1 MKKILAVAVALV
13 LLIGL
18 IPAATMMNA
27 AAADTWVLVTDAS
40 TLKAGDQLVLAC
52 NSKSMVSGAFAGSKY
67 FSNVSATFSADKS
80 TVTLPANAVTFT
92 LGGSAGAWTLTESA
106 TSKLVGTSA
115 KNALKLGSGT
125 TTWTIAIAS
134 KNATITSTNT
144 SYGCIQFNASSP
156 RFCNYTSN
164 QTAIQLYRLESTG
177 GDPDISDGTTT
188 TTTTTTKPP
197 VADGTILFDFGAN
210 SSSTNVDGTEFTTAK
225 TFDST
230 DGTYQLTITPVTKVY
245 SGAYDALG
253 NSCIKLGTGSK
264 NGSFSVTVPDGVNAI
279 VFYVAK
285 YKANTTKI
293 SVNGTEHTIS
303 TSSNDGA
310 YTPISVDTTTNKT
323 VTFATVGTAY
333 RCLIDSIAYVTG
345 GATVPTTPPTEAP
358 TIYQTPAEIVAAA
371 EALAHDE
378 VLSDGHVYTLTGVI
392 TQVDSAYSTEFGN
405 VTVTMEVTGT
415 DGKTMQCFR
424 MKGEGADQIGT
435 GDTITVSGMIK
446 KFNSIIEF
454 DAGCTLDAWEDT
466 GKEAIIY
473 ETPAEIMDAAYAL
486 ETGATLSDGHA
497 YTLTG
502 VITAVNFAY
511 SESYGSASV
520 TILVNGTDKEL
531 YCYKLAGEG
540 ADKVKVG
547 DTITATGSIKN
558 YNGKVEFDGCTLDSY
573 VPLPVPT
580 ITDLK
585 INTDS
590 AFYDEETKTFFL
602 GKEEPL
608 VITLIGENFNLLADI
623 PYEESNLLLVFPE
636 VYQPIAI
643 EDFGGYAVIVSD
655 TEIQMTLAYESI
667 EHELE
672 TYIGALGYSNNS
684 GETEVDSGYFLDVIY
699 YPSFTGRDLTLSD
712 DLDVGFHLNIP
723 EDYNADDMKVVFE
736 VEGKTTEA
744 PVVADADGKYVIHL
758 EVPAKDMTTPITA
771 KLVDSLGVEYAVI
784 YTTVS
789 EYCEDILN
797 DYVTGVTPE
806 DQAVA
811 EAMLN
816 YGAMAQLYFDHNTD
830 TLANGGYETDLN
842 AADVS
847 AVAPLSISGNADT
860 FLGAS
865 LVLKSKTI
873 VRLYFSEAV
882 EGAKQ
887 NTNGWYVDVE
897 GIGAGDL
904 NTMQTVTVG
913 EATFNF
919 SVLSFAKTVIE
930 GAYDADFQNLMK
942 ALVLY
947 SAAVEDM

>member
-1 MKKILAVAVALV
+1 MKKILAIAVALV

-18 IPAATMMNA
+18 IPVATMMNA
-27 AAADTWVLVTDAS
+27 TAEEVWTLVTDAS
-40 TLKAGDQLVLAC
+40 TLKAGDKLVIAC
-52 NSKSMVSGAFAGSKY
+52 NSKGMVAGAFSSKY
-67 FSNVSATFSADKS
+67 FTNVSATFSADKS
-80 TVTLPANAVTFT
+80 TLTALPATAITFT
-92 LGGSAGAWTLTESA
+92 LGGSSGAWTLTESA

-115 KNALKLGSGT
+115 AKTLKLGSGT

-134 KNATITSTNT
+134 KNATIQSTNT
-144 SYGCIQFNASSP
+144 SYGWIQFNASAP
-156 RFCNYTSN
+156 RFLNYASN
-164 QTAIQLYRLESTG
+164 QTAIQLYRLETTG
-177 GDPDISDGTTT
+177 GDEGGDNDASDAT

-197 VADGTILFDFGAN
+197 AVIYNTPEEILN
-210 SSSTNVDGTEFTTAK
+210 
-225 TFDST
+225 
-230 DGTYQLTITPVTKVY
+230 
-245 SGAYDALG
+245 
-253 NSCIKLGTGSK
+253 
-264 NGSFSVTVPDGVNAI
+264 
-279 VFYVAK
+279 
-285 YKANTTKI
+285 
-293 SVNGTEHTIS
+293 
-303 TSSNDGA
+303 
-310 YTPISVDTTTNKT
+310 
-323 VTFATVGTAY
+323 
-333 RCLIDSIAYVTG
+333 
-345 GATVPTTPPTEAP
+345 
-358 TIYQTPAEIVAAA
+358 AA
-371 EALAHDE
+371 EALASGE
-378 VLSDGHVYTLTGVI
+378 YLSDSHEYTLTGVI
-392 TQVDSAYSTEFGN
+392 TEVDSEYSSYRN
-405 VTVTMEVTGT
+405 VTVTMKVDGTEKTISCYRLTGT
-415 DGKTMQCFR
+415 
-424 MKGEGADQIGT
+424 GANKIAV
-435 GDTITVSGMIK
+435 GDTITVKGAITKYNTTVQFGEGCQLASYTLLPRDSDSIEIPEGAIVTTFEFGANGAATHDDGDALSATKSYTSG
-446 KFNSIIEF
+446 
-454 DAGCTLDAWEDT
+454 DYTLA
-466 GKEAIIY
+466 
-473 ETPAEIMDAAYAL
+473 
-486 ETGATLSDGHA
+486 
-497 YTLTG
+497 LTG
-502 VITAVNFAY
+502 VTKV
-511 SESYGSASV
+511 YGGAFDAKGNSC
-520 TILVNGTDKEL
+520 L
-531 YCYKLAGEG
+531 KL
-540 ADKVKVG
+540 
-547 DTITATGSIKN
+547 ATGSAGASFSFTVPDDVVKVIVKVAGYKDYPAKVKFNDVEKTIVTTLSNDGEYTEIEVDTTENKTVTIATSASN
-558 YNGKVEFDGCTLDSY
+558 YLRAMIDSITYVAVEQEA
-573 VPLPVPT
+573 VPT

-602 GKEEPL
+602 GKEDPL

-643 EDFGGYAVIVSD
+643 EEFGGYAVIVSD

-723 EDYNADDMKVVFE
+723 EDYDADDMKVVFE

-865 LVLKSKTI
+865 LVLKSKII